1 MNARALLPMLGL
13 ASVLMAAPTAPVLR
27 QGHAQSPEE
36 AQAELGA
43 LAAGWNDA
51 PGWRARAAEVRQGI
65 LAGAGL
71 LTLPAR
77 SPLKP
82 RLTEERRHE
91 GYATRNV
98 AMESLPGFFVTGTL
112 YLPEGR
118 GPFAGVLLPHGH
130 FRGETPGRFHPDV
143 QLLGAALARAGAMV
157 FAYDMVGW
165 GECRQYP
172 HDKPLSLAL
181 QLWNSLRVLD
191 YLESRPDVD
200 RRRLAVTG
208 ASGGATQAFLLAAV
222 DDRVAAVAP
231 VVQVS
236 AYFFGGCACES
247 GMPIH
252 VRPGGRTNNAEIA
265 ALAAPRPQLIVSNG
279 QDWTKHTPEI
289 GFPYIRRA
297 YEALGA
303 GGAVELV
310 HLPTEGHDL
319 GPSKRAAVEDFLR
332 RRLGLRETP
341 LAAGRPV
348 TIESVETQKVFTAA
362 SPRPASALATPEAVE
377 KAFARR

>member
-1 MNARALLPMLGL
+1 
-13 ASVLMAAPTAPVLR
+13 
-27 QGHAQSPEE
+27 
-36 AQAELGA
+36 
-43 LAAGWNDA
+43 
-51 PGWRARAAEVRQGI
+51 VRRGI

-71 LTLPAR
+71 LTEPAR
-77 SPLKP
+77 TPLKP
-82 RLTEERRHE
+82 RLTGVRRHE
-91 GYATRNV
+91 GYTTRNL
-98 AMESLPGFFVTGTL
+98 AFESFPGFFVTGTL
-112 YLPEGR
+112 YLPEGD

-130 FRGETPGRFHPDV
+130 FRGDTPGRFHPDV
-143 QLLGAALARAGAMV
+143 QLLGAALARAGAV
-157 FAYDMVGW
+157 VLAYDMVGW

-181 QLWNSLRVLD
+181 QLWNSRRALD

-208 ASGGATQAFLLAAV
+208 ASGGATQSFLLAAV
-222 DDRVAAVAP
+222 DERVAAVAP

-247 GMPIH
+247 GLPIH

-265 ALAAPRPQLIVSNG
+265 ALAAPRPQLVVSNG

-297 YEALGA
+297 YAALGA
-303 GGAVELV
+303 ADAVELV
-310 HLPTEGHDL
+310 HLPAEGHDL

-332 RRLGLRETP
+332 RRLGLRQSP
-341 LAAGRPV
+341 PAAGRPV
-348 TIESVETQKVFTAA
+348 TIEAVETQKVFTAA
-362 SPRPASALATPEAVE
+362 SPRPATALATPEAVE
-377 KAFARR
+377 AAFARR